1 MTFLDENRLKKPNTG
16 KRADPDTSGTSGT
29 SGTSDTS
36 DTSDSD
42 NEGISC
48 NCSCLDDVA
57 ASVESTADVTPPLG
71 PFDNSPEGLRNYF
84 GRSFPTGAT
93 RRPTQGDGLL
103 CGLHAV
109 CGSWRSQMPPELQEE
124 VPSVDALLQILDHPE
139 YLLAQSRDPEQ
150 RQNRENFY
158 LDQLALIIKLWAD
171 TVPEHKSV
179 VRVGCALGYGPH
191 FQTLSLPGLNDLL
204 KLQAHVLWIHHDHAQ
219 SDWDSMNHHEMLEP
233 LHPEDA
239 ASDAEAEDAAG
250 QDKAPKL
257 DVKQKRRAQKQLADD
272 NTWRIIDYSHG

>member
-29 SGTSDTS
+29 S

-42 NEGISC
+42 DESDDE
-48 NCSCLDDVA
+48 SKQEKVLSTPEASPATVPTLDDVA
-57 ASVESTADVTPPLG
+57 ASVETTADLTPPLG

-84 GRSFPTGAT
+84 SRSFPTGAT

-103 CGLHAV
+103 CGLHA
-109 CGSWRSQMPPELQEE
+109 MPPELQEE
-124 VPSVDALLQILDHPE
+124 VESVDALLQILDHPE

-158 LDQLALIIKLWAD
+158 LDQLALIIKLRAD

-179 VRVGCALGYGPH
+179 DSKIS
-191 FQTLSLPGLNDLL
+191 Q
-204 KLQAHVLWIHHDHAQ
+204 LQAHVLWIHHDHAP
-219 SDWDSMNHHEMLEP
+219 SDWDSMNHYEMLEP
-233 LHPEDA
+233 LHPKDA
-239 ASDAEAEDAAG
+239 ASDADAEDAAG

-257 DVKQKRRAQKQLADD
+257 DVKQKRRAQKQFDRRQYLE
-272 NTWRIIDYSHG
+272 NH